1 MYKKF
6 GRVLLQGMIREQNNP
21 VINKHFEL
29 EIKTLLQ
36 NAPRDTDKLQQLL
49 KKKERE
55 NEEPSHMEDIQR
67 LVTEIEML
75 RLVLHLLRRRSMI
88 K

>member
-1 MYKKF
+1 VYKKF

>member
-1 MYKKF
+1 
-6 GRVLLQGMIREQNNP
+6 MIREQNNP